1 MTSPTGTT
9 HHTHMTMILYNVGAL
24 LTVAAWGVS
33 FVATK
38 VLLEHGLQPT
48 EVYVFRTL
56 MAYLLIL
63 LICHKRLVSNSVRD
77 ELLFVACGMCGGSL
91 YFIAE
96 NTALEHTLVSNVS
109 LIVTLAPLITTL
121 LVGALYKS
129 ERPSK
134 GMIAGSLVAFLG
146 VGLVIFNSSFVLAVK
161 PLGDFLALS
170 AAVSWA
176 VYSLVLRKLS
186 AFYTVLFITRKTFF
200 YGLLTALPFLFT
212 EKHHGSL
219 SVFAETTVWANFLF
233 LGVFCSMLAF
243 LIWAW
248 AVKGLGAVKAN
259 NYLYVQPIITL
270 VASALLL
277 GEQVTWVGYVGCALI
292 LVGVILTDRLSLGH
306 PSKPT
311 H

>member
-1 MTSPTGTT
+1 
-9 HHTHMTMILYNVGAL
+9 MTMILYNVGAL

-212 EKHHGSL
+212 ERHHGSL

-277 GEQVTWVGYVGCALI
+277 GEQGTWVGYVGCALI

>member
-1 MTSPTGTT
+1 MSI
-9 HHTHMTMILYNVGAL
+9 ILYNVGAL

-33 FVATK
+33 FVSTK
-38 VLLEHGLQPT
+38 VLLDHGLQPT
-48 EVYVFRTL
+48 EVYVYRTL
-56 MAYLLIL
+56 LAYVMIL
-63 LICHKRLVSNSVRD
+63 SVCHKRLVSNSVRD
-77 ELLFVACGMCGGSL
+77 ELLFIACGMCGGSL

-121 LVGALYKS
+121 LVGALYKA
-129 ERPSK
+129 ERPTK

-161 PLGDFLALS
+161 PLGDLLALS
-170 AAVSWA
+170 AAVCWA

-212 EKHHGSL
+212 EPGHCDFK
-219 SVFAETTVWANFLF
+219 VFAETAVWANFLF

-248 AVKGLGAVKAN
+248 AVKGIGAVKSN

-277 GEQVTWVGYVGCALI
+277 GEHVTWVGYMGCSLI
-292 LVGVILTDRLSLGH
+292 LIGVILTDRLSIVH

>member
-1 MTSPTGTT
+1 MTG
-9 HHTHMTMILYNVGAL
+9 NVGATRRPFGPKLLLNLGAL

-33 FVATK
+33 FVATR
-38 VLLEHGLQPT
+38 VLLDHQLQPT
-48 EVYVFRTL
+48 EVYVARTL
-56 MAYLLIL
+56 LAYLLL
-63 LICHKRLVSNSVRD
+63 LAVCHERLVSNSVGD
-77 ELLFVACGMCGGSL
+77 EMLFVACGLCGGSL

-96 NTALEHTLVSNVS
+96 NTALEYTLVSNVS

-121 LVGALYKS
+121 LVGALYRS
-129 ERPSK
+129 ERPSR
-134 GMIAGSLVAFLG
+134 GMFCGSLVAFLG

-161 PLGDFLALS
+161 PLGDLLALS

-176 VYSLVLRKLS
+176 VYSIVLRKLS

-212 EKHHGSL
+212 ERHHGSL
-219 SVFAETTVWANFLF
+219 ATFGDAAVWGNLLF

-248 AVKGLGAVKAN
+248 VVKGLGAVKAN
-259 NYLYVQPIITL
+259 NYLYIQPIVTL
-270 VASALLL
+270 IASALLL
-277 GEQVTWVGYVGCALI
+277 SEQVTWVGFTGCALI
-292 LVGVILTDRLSLGH
+292 LVGVVLADRMSVGH
-306 PSKPT
+306 PSKPN

>member
-1 MTSPTGTT
+1 MASQTGTT
-9 HHTHMTMILYNVGAL
+9 HRPRMSLILYNIGAL
-24 LTVAAWGVS
+24 LTVTAWGVS
-33 FVATK
+33 FVSTK
-38 VLLEHGLQPT
+38 ILLDHGLQPT
-48 EVYVFRTL
+48 EVYVYRTL
-56 MAYLLIL
+56 LAYIMIL
-63 LICHKRLVSNSVRD
+63 SVCHKRLVSNSVRD

-121 LVGALYKS
+121 LVGALYKA
-129 ERPSK
+129 ERPTK
-134 GMIAGSLVAFLG
+134 GMLGGSLVAFLG

-161 PLGDFLALS
+161 PLGDLLALS
-170 AAVSWA
+170 AAVCWA

-212 EKHHGSL
+212 EPEHCDFR
-219 SVFAETTVWANFLF
+219 VFAETTVWANFLF

-248 AVKGLGAVKAN
+248 AVKGIGAVKSN

-270 VASALLL
+270 VASALML
-277 GEQVTWVGYVGCALI
+277 GEHVTWVGYTGCSLI
-292 LVGVILTDRLSLGH
+292 LIGVILTDRLSITH